1 MINKILS
8 NTNILNKSF
17 VLSIFSLSIL
27 SNIKLYNENLLLK
40 KEKSEMFLVCKNSIN
55 NYVKYINEIKSK

>member
-27 SNIKLYNENLLLK
+27 GNIELYKENIILK
-40 KEKSEMFLVCKNSIN
+40 KEKSEMYLICKNSIN